1 MNVSIR
7 RVKPEDYGLI
17 QGWWVVAGYNP
28 PPLDIW
34 PETTYI
40 GYVGELPAMSVAL
53 YLTNSTLAWAEN
65 FIANP
70 EIPSEQRKELVKY
83 GLDYLAEVAKE
94 AGAKY
99 FWAHPNHE
107 KLVDYYKSLGFK
119 PLQSGLTSMARK
131 I

>member
-40 GYVGELPAMSVAL
+40 GFVGELPAMSVAL

-83 GLDYLAEVAKE
+83 GLDYLATEAKE

-99 FWAHPNHE
+99 FWAYSAQD
-107 KLVDYYKSLGFK
+107 KITDYYKSLGFK
-119 PLQSGLTSMARK
+119 EINRGLVNLARK